1 MRERIVVEG
10 VYFAQEFELDQD
22 SFVMVDGAAREDGAA
37 EGPLAVEEFD
47 EGAEALAATAM
58 FEIIAG

>member
-1 MRERIVVEG
+1 
-10 VYFAQEFELDQD
+10 
-22 SFVMVDGAAREDGAA
+22 MVDDPACEDGAA

-47 EGAEALAATAM
+47 EGAETLAAAAM